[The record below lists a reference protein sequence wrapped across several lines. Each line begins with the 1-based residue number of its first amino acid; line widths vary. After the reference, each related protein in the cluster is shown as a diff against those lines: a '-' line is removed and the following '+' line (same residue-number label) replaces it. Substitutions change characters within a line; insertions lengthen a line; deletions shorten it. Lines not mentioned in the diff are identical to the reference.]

1 MRTRPLGTELL
12 DFLRPEL
19 ACWRDPASAAPSPG
33 PSSAVSKAS
42 QVTLVHRRRYRDVP
56 AYGYYAPPVTYYR
69 PPVVY
74 YNPPPVVYYPAPVV
88 RYYAPPVAY
97 DPYVGGDYY
106 YRPRYRGPYPVG
118 W

>member
-1 MRTRPLGTELL
+1 MRTRPLVLSCFISCGLSL
-12 DFLRPEL
+12 I
-19 ACWRDPASAAPSPG
+19 AGGDPASAAASPR

-42 QVTLVHRRRYRDVP
+42 QVVLVHRRWYRDVP

-88 RYYAPPVAY
+88 RYYAPPAAY
-97 DPYVGGDYY
+97 YPYVGDDYY